1 MTFKLGSVC
10 KGVTAQGA
18 AEVIFVL
25 LVAIFNVF
33 FQRGK
38 ALISSVTIRA
48 GE

>member
-1 MTFKLGSVC
+1 MTFELGSVC

-18 AEVIFVL
+18 TEVIFIL
-25 LVAIFNVF
+25 FVAIFNMF

-38 ALISSVTIRA
+38 AFISSVTIRA